1 MLSHDLRVVYLHGF
15 ASSPRS
21 RKAGFFAEKLAAE
34 GISVEIPTLDEG
46 QFERLS
52 ITRQLRLLDR
62 SIGDLPVVL
71 IGSSL
76 GGYLAALYAALHSTV
91 ARLLLLAPAFRFHDL
106 WTTRMNPRD
115 LAAWKEAGCV
125 PIFHYGEAREMSI
138 GYELIADAAQYA
150 PEPDFRQPAL
160 IFHGTRDTSVPVEF
174 SADFVRSHANARLIR
189 MDSGHELT
197 DVLEQIWERAKGFL
211 INGLAPN

>member
-1 MLSHDLRVVYLHGF
+1 MLSHELRVFYLHGF

-34 GISVEIPTLDEG
+34 GVSVEIPVLDEG
-46 QFERLS
+46 EFERLS
-52 ITRQLRLLDR
+52 ITGQLRLLEQT
-62 SIGDLPVVL
+62 IGDTPVLL

-76 GGYLAALYAALHSTV
+76 GGYLAALYAARHSTV

-115 LAAWKEAGCV
+115 LATWKESGSV
-125 PIFHYGEAREMSI
+125 PIFHYGEAREMPI
-138 GYELIADAAQYA
+138 GYQLIADAAQYEPA
-150 PEPDFRQPAL
+150 PDFGQPAL
-160 IFHGTRDTSVPVEF
+160 IFHGTRDTSVPIEY
-174 SADFVRSHANARLIR
+174 SADFVRNHPNARLIR

-197 DVLEQIWERAKGFL
+197 DVLGQIWDDSKAFL
-211 INGLAPN
+211 ISGLA